1 MLNYIHNLENRFK
14 ENANTEIARWQIQ
27 YMRNQFGGLGITS
40 PIRKK
45 LQKPFL
51 EKKQL
56 PNKEIAF
63 EIIKLLWEKPEREFQ
78 YFAMELA
85 RFLLKQADKSDI
97 ELYEWLIT
105 NKSWWDT
112 VDFIAPDL
120 VGSYFMKFPN
130 EKEEVIKKWMNS
142 GNIWLQRTS
151 LIFQLRYRHQTDTDL
166 LSKNIN
172 QLIGSKEF
180 FINKAIGWSLRQY
193 SKFNPEWVEKFVNNN
208 PKLSGLSRREAL
220 KIISKT
226 QNSHL

>member
-1 MLNYIHNLENRFK
+1 
-14 ENANTEIARWQIQ
+14 
-27 YMRNQFGGLGITS
+27 
-40 PIRKK
+40 
-45 LQKPFL
+45 
-51 EKKQL
+51 
-56 PNKEIAF
+56 
-63 EIIKLLWEKPEREFQ
+63 
-78 YFAMELA
+78 
-85 RFLLKQADKSDI
+85 
-97 ELYEWLIT
+97 
-105 NKSWWDT
+105 
-112 VDFIAPDL
+112 
-120 VGSYFMKFPN
+120 
-130 EKEEVIKKWMNS
+130 MNS